1 MTLEETKTKMLEFM
15 DILVKK
21 GVGINL
27 AAQLS
32 QAIVQEENQKKAFHR
47 TDGKPCYVS
56 DEPCTCS
63 PKIG

>member
-32 QAIVQEENQKKAFHR
+32 QAIVQEENQKKIFHR
-47 TDGKPCYVS
+47 TDGKPCYIS